1 MFEDF
6 PNLHPLVVH
15 LPIVLILLAA
25 ALQAVLVFKDW
36 PQVRWIGLAVM
47 TGGFAGAVAAST
59 VFHAMPMGLPP
70 KAAAVFAEHE
80 QFASYTTWLSGIT
93 LLLAG
98 IGFYF
103 KVQRRAYEVLVLVAA
118 VAAAGVLSVAG
129 HRGAQLVYVEGVGPK
144 GNLLMKGDHHGSP
157 GMNEMQNM
165 DMNAPGADAHGEAAG
180 QPEQDHGNEP
190 GHNDDGHDEA
200 AKPGGGQAPSMEG
213 MDMSGSAPKKGN
225 IATSSGAMG
234 DMQMPASQ
242 RGNSNKPSGK
252 AGTMQDMPG
261 MNMPAEKTRPSMP
274 AGMDMRRPAGKKQ
287 MEEMSGME
295 GMDNMPGMDRQPARA
310 KKPAKAPASME
321 GMEGMG
327 NMADMPGMNMNKKSS
342 GSRKPASN
350 KAGMNNMSDMPGM
363 KKNQVSSGMGDMK
376 GMDMK
381 GGADM
386 KGMEG
391 MKGMGDSKAMP
402 GMAMPNPMDK
412 FRFQDNNPA
421 LNQPKKDN

>member
-15 LPIVLILLAA
+15 LPIVLIMLAA

-36 PQVRWIGLAVM
+36 PQVRWIALVVM
-47 TGGFAGAVAAST
+47 AGGFAGAVAAST
-59 VFHAMPMGLPP
+59 VFHAMPMGLPR

-80 QFASYTTWLSGIT
+80 QFVSYTTWLSGIT

-118 VAAAGVLSVAG
+118 VAAAGALSVAG

-157 GMNEMQNM
+157 GMDEMQNM
-165 DMNAPGADAHGEAAG
+165 DMNAPGADAHDEAEG
-180 QPEQDHGNEP
+180 PTEQGHGKEP

-200 AKPGGGQAPSMEG
+200 AKPAASKGPGMEG
-213 MDMSGSAPKKGN
+213 MNMGGSAPKKGS
-225 IATSSGAMG
+225 AAPSSGAMG
-234 DMQMPASQ
+234 NMQMPDSR
-242 RGNSNKPSGK
+242 RGRSARPSAQ
-252 AGTMQDMPG
+252 AGAMQDMPG
-261 MNMPAEKTRPSMP
+261 MNMPAAKNRSSMP
-274 AGMDMRRPAGKKQ
+274 EGMNMRRPAGNKQ
-287 MEEMSGME
+287 KEAMPDMR
-295 GMDNMPGMDRQPARA
+295 GMDDMPGMDRRPAGA
-310 KKPAKAPASME
+310 KKPAKVQSGME

-327 NMADMPGMNMNKKSS
+327 NMTNRPAMNPNKKPT
-342 GSRKPASN
+342 GTRKPASN
-350 KAGMNNMSDMPGM
+350 KAGMENMSDMPGM
-363 KKNQVSSGMGDMK
+363 KKGQDPSGMG
-376 GMDMK
+376 DMK

-386 KGMEG
+386 KGMPG
-391 MKGMGDSKAMP
+391 MVDSKAMP
-402 GMAMPNPMDK
+402 GMTMPSPMDK
-412 FRFQDNNPA
+412 FRFKDNNPA